1 MACRVS
7 SANDAMPIGDCFRN
21 DHPPTSR
28 GWVPDRLPQMLEH
41 FELKSLQD
49 GEPSQNNKKQVKKTR
64 LLPRLSAL
72 QEAVTSYELIWGSAG
87 YHDEETCGH

>member
-7 SANDAMPIGDCFRN
+7 SANDAMPIGVCFCI
-21 DHPPTSR
+21 DHRPLAA
-28 GWVPDRLPQMLEH
+28 VPDRLPQMLEH